1 MISYKEVVL
10 KKRALNASF
19 LIFLVALVLHA
30 QDSTGLEGRL
40 KAIDAQV
47 SFMDTD
53 FSAEYTIVKEAP
65 GEGRSVTV
73 AAMFRRDKDNK
84 YLILILEPAADKGK
98 GYLKI
103 DNNLWLWD
111 PVARAY
117 TVTSA
122 RDRFQN
128 SNARNSDFTRS
139 NLASDYLATA
149 SRRQQLGKFDC
160 TVLELKGRND
170 SVVFPF
176 RKIWVSPDNL
186 VRKMEDY
193 SLSKQL
199 LRTTAI
205 PSYQKVGQRWVPL
218 NMVIVDE
225 LRGKKV
231 NGVFVNEK
239 TQISIAKPNM
249 EKMPDLLFTQ
259 AYLEKAR

>member
-1 MISYKEVVL
+1 MTVVCL
-10 KKRALNASF
+10 TT
-19 LIFLVALVLHA
+19 LVLSGMLWGQVPNSVDPA
-30 QDSTGLEGRL
+30 QLL
-40 KAIDAQV
+40 KQVDAKV

-53 FSAEYTIVKEAP
+53 FSAEYTIVKDSP

-73 AAMFRRDKDNK
+73 AAMFRRDRDNK
-84 YLILILEPAADKGK
+84 YLILILQPAVDKGK

-111 PVARAY
+111 PVARRY

-139 NLASDYLATA
+139 SLAIDYEATT
-149 SRRQQLGKFDC
+149 SSRQQLGKFDC
-160 TVLELKGRND
+160 TLLELKGKTD

-176 RKIWVSPDNL
+176 RKIWVSQDNL

-193 SLSKQL
+193 SLSRQL

-205 PSYQKVGQRWVPL
+205 PSYQQVGTRWVPL
-218 NMVIVDE
+218 SMVIVDE
-225 LRGKKV
+225 LRGKKL
-231 NGVFVNEK
+231 NGVFKKEQ
-239 TQISIAKPNM
+239 TQVSIAKPNL

-259 AYLEKAR
+259 AYLEKVR